1 MSLASRDGLK
11 AFHVKKIFCIFN
23 AGFLVWW
30 LQFLKKNEFVL
41 SLGICFKIFLFHI
54 VFVLAFGLSFGGV
67 GGNQAVSYQVGV
79 NLDSSGS
86 QWS

>member
-1 MSLASRDGLK
+1 LYIQRRFFGLVASV
-11 AFHVKKIFCIFN
+11 F
-23 AGFLVWW
+23 
-30 LQFLKKNEFVL
+30 KKNEFVL